1 MIVKNKL
8 TSLNTLQMDQNKTM
22 VPHTPH
28 HYHLET
34 KICTISTKSS
44 LMKPLHPTNLLPLMT
59 SIKLLTQ
66 LEAIRQLE
74 IIELNRETN
83 FVNDIREQKEDRKQ
97 RDDLVM
103 MTNLNIQQKQQR
115 IQ

>member
-1 MIVKNKL
+1 
-8 TSLNTLQMDQNKTM
+8 
-22 VPHTPH
+22 
-28 HYHLET
+28 
-34 KICTISTKSS
+34 
-44 LMKPLHPTNLLPLMT
+44 
-59 SIKLLTQ
+59 LTQ